1 MIQVT
6 RWLEPEEL
14 VYHKGRYI
22 TIKKWIYIEADR
34 IKESIG
40 VKTYVQ
46 SLGGQLSI
54 FRDKIR

>member
-14 VYHKGRYI
+14 VYHKGRYVK
-22 TIKKWIYIEADR
+22 TKEWIYLEAKRIE
-34 IKESIG
+34 ESIG

-46 SLGGQLSI
+46 DLGGQLSI

>member
-14 VYHKGRYI
+14 VYHKRRYI
-22 TIKKWIYIEADR
+22 TIQKWIYIEADR
-34 IKESIG
+34 IKKSVG

-54 FRDKIR
+54 FRDKIK

>member
-1 MIQVT
+1 MIQIT

-14 VYHKGRYI
+14 VYHEKRFI
-22 TIKKWIYIEADR
+22 KTKKWIYIEADR

>member
-14 VYHKGRYI
+14 VYHKRRYI
-22 TIKKWIYIEADR
+22 TIHKWMYIEADR
-34 IKESIG
+34 IKKSVG

-54 FRDKIR
+54 FRDKIK

>member
-14 VYHKGRYI
+14 VYHRGRYI
-22 TIKKWIYIEADR
+22 TIQKWIYIEADR
-34 IKESIG
+34 IKKSVG